1 MRCDLHVHTAHS
13 GMCSIPLLNRICL
26 ESYNDPHEV
35 YDTLKARGMRLVT
48 VTDHD
53 SIDAAE
59 ALRHH
64 QDFFLSEEVSCSME
78 GLGCRATS
86 LHMGVYG
93 IEERDHIQLQRRR
106 DDMPSLLAYL
116 DERDLLFSINHVFSS
131 LTGPRTDADFEIFAS
146 RFPAV
151 ETRNG
156 KMLEAANRCA
166 DQFAANARRIAV
178 AGSDAHTMTSLGR
191 TYTEVAGAHNAGEF
205 LAGLRAGAGRVAGES
220 GNYWKLTRA
229 IWEIGTRLIREC
241 PGAAVLS
248 PLLALIPA
256 ITLMNLALELAF
268 VAKWGR
274 RVATARPFA
283 QTQRPKGAVPAISS
297 AISSSAISSA
307 ISSPISSQ

>member
-1 MRCDLHVHTAHS
+1 MRCDLHVHTTHS
-13 GMCSIPLLNRICL
+13 GMCSIPLLNRICR

-59 ALRHH
+59 SLRHH
-64 QDFFLSEEVSCSME
+64 PDFFLSEEVSCSMH
-78 GLGCRATS
+78 GLGLRSTR

-106 DDMPSLLAYL
+106 DDMQSLLAYL
-116 DERDLLFSINHVFSS
+116 DERGLLFSVNHVFSS
-131 LTGPRTDADFEIFAS
+131 LTGGRTDADFEVFAT

-156 KMLEAANRCA
+156 QMLEAANRCA
-166 DQFAANARRIAV
+166 EEFAAKTRKVAV
-178 AGSDAHTMTSLGR
+178 AGSDAHTMTCLGR
-191 TYTEVAGAHNAGEF
+191 TYTEVAGARDSREF
-205 LAGLRAGAGRVAGES
+205 LAGLRAGTGRAAGES

-229 IWEIGTRLIREC
+229 IWEIGTSLIREC
-241 PGAAVLS
+241 PGAALLS
-248 PLLALIPA
+248 PLLTLIPA
-256 ITLMNLALELAF
+256 ITLMNLALEFAF

-274 RVATARPFA
+274 RAVTCPRPA
-283 QTQRPKGAVPAISS
+283 HVPLAVPSG
-297 AISSSAISSA
+297 
-307 ISSPISSQ
+307 PRERFQRFPV

>member
-1 MRCDLHVHTAHS
+1 MRCDLHVHTTHS
-13 GMCSIPLLNRICL
+13 GMCSIPLLNRICR

-64 QDFFLSEEVSCSME
+64 QDFFLSEEVSCSMQ
-78 GLGCRATS
+78 GLGSRATS

-116 DERDLLFSINHVFSS
+116 DERGLLFSINHVFSS
-131 LTGPRTDADFEIFAS
+131 LTGPRTDADFEVFAT

-156 KMLEAANRCA
+156 QMLGAANRCA
-166 DQFAANARRIAV
+166 DEFAANARKIAV
-178 AGSDAHTMTSLGR
+178 AGSDAHTMACLGR
-191 TYTEVAGAHNAGEF
+191 TYTEVPGARDSREF

-220 GNYWKLTRA
+220 GNYWRLTRA

-241 PGAAVLS
+241 PGAALLS

-256 ITLMNLALELAF
+256 ITLMNLALEGAF

-274 RVATARPFA
+274 RVTTCRPDARGPLPRG
-283 QTQRPKGAVPAISS
+283 QQSKGAISML
-297 AISSSAISSA
+297 
-307 ISSPISSQ
+307 PVTK

>member
-1 MRCDLHVHTAHS
+1 MRCDLHVHTTHS
-13 GMCSIPLLNRICL
+13 GMCSIPLLNRICR

-35 YDTLKARGMRLVT
+35 YETLKARGMRLVT

-78 GLGCRATS
+78 GLGSRATS

-116 DERDLLFSINHVFSS
+116 DERNLLFSINHVFSS

-156 KMLEAANRCA
+156 QMLETANRCA
-166 DQFAANARRIAV
+166 DEFAANARKIAV

-191 TYTEVAGAHNAGEF
+191 TYTEVAGARDSREF

-256 ITLMNLALELAF
+256 ITLMNLALESVF

-274 RVATARPFA
+274 RVTLGQPDSHEPLPRI
-283 QTQRPKGAVPAISS
+283 QRPKGTVSGLPAIS
-297 AISSSAISSA
+297 AISMTSATK
-307 ISSPISSQ
+307 